1 MLVSINNRLLHGT
14 ALLAVSLAFGV
25 TLGVAQGQAQD
36 SAPTPDIAVTVPMP
50 PDAAL
55 SADVQ
60 APAADTAAP
69 AAAQTEADAKPATEP
84 PSDPTVI
91 VELPPEAP
99 LNLDS
104 HPLDS
109 HPTAT
114 IATPAPAAAE
124 AQPAPQPSQVQ
135 QAETPPAAPA
145 SEQTADQSGNQSA
158 LRDRIR
164 QALAAA
170 VEAEPARTTKAQTQ
184 RREREAVAAFYAT
197 RDNAPLWSDGKA
209 LTKAGTA
216 LVARLDRAGE
226 DGLVLGDFRS
236 VPSIGNDE
244 QAAIT
249 ELALTNAAITYALQ
263 ARGARIDP
271 RTIGLITAKP
281 EIPDVAT
288 ILAALADAGDSVG
301 DRLAAFNPPQPGYRA
316 LREKLAELRREH
328 PAIAN
333 QRIGPGPVLRVGM
346 KDQRVPL
353 LRARLGVD
361 AESETDPML
370 YDVRVAS
377 AVADFNRANGLPAV
391 NTLTARTI
399 AKLSGGEPLRLEAE
413 LLSNMERWRWMPR
426 DMGETRIEVNIPD
439 YRVNVMRGSELIHS
453 ARVVVGKPQTP
464 TPVFSDRMQHLIV
477 NPYWNVPT
485 SIIQKEM
492 MPAYAKDPSY
502 FQRRGYEVA
511 KTRNGQLV
519 VRQPPGERNALG
531 HIKFMFPNEHAV
543 YLHDTPSRGLFA
555 NARRAYSHGCVR
567 VDQPFRL
574 AEVVLGKENGWSEQK
589 VRSMVGGGER
599 LVKLPETIPIHIEY
613 FTAFV
618 DDEGKVQLRED
629 IYGYSRKVQTALGL

>member
-1 MLVSINNRLLHGT
+1 MLKSIRTRMLHGT
-14 ALLAVSLAFGV
+14 ALLAA
-25 TLGVAQGQAQD
+25 TLVFSAPIAPSQAQETGSVPD
-36 SAPTPDIAVTVPMP
+36 VAVSAPLP

-60 APAADTAAP
+60 APVQAPTAAQATPHSAPP
-69 AAAQTEADAKPATEP
+69 AELP
-84 PSDPTVI
+84 VI

-99 LNLDS
+99 LHLG
-104 HPLDS
+104 PE
-109 HPTAT
+109 PTT
-114 IATPAPAAAE
+114 T
-124 AQPAPQPSQVQ
+124 V
-135 QAETPPAAPA
+135 AAPA
-145 SEQTADQSGNQSA
+145 QPTEDKQAAEKPAQEQQPQPQQAQTPPQVDQQANEQAKDLASNLANELA
-158 LRDRIR
+158 LRERIR
-164 QALAAA
+164 QAAAA
-170 VEAEPARTTKAQTQ
+170 LVEAEPARTAKAQ
-184 RREREAVAAFYAT
+184 RREREAVAAFYAA
-197 RDNAPLWSDGKA
+197 RDNAPLWTDGKA
-209 LTKAGTA
+209 LTKAGA
-216 LVARLDRAGE
+216 SLVARLDRANE
-226 DGLVLGDFRS
+226 DGLDLVDFRG
-236 VPSIGNDE
+236 VPTIANDD
-244 QAAIT
+244 QAAAT
-249 ELALTNAAITYALQ
+249 ELALTTAAVTYALQ

-288 ILAALADAGDSVG
+288 ILATLASAGVQDGRDVG
-301 DRLAAFNPPQPGYRA
+301 EQLAAFNPPQPGYRA
-316 LREKLAELRREH
+316 LRAKLAELRREH
-328 PAIAN
+328 PAIAS

-391 NTLTARTI
+391 NTLTSRTI

-413 LLSNMERWRWMPR
+413 LLSNMEFWRWMPR

-439 YRVNVMRGSELIHS
+439 YQVKVTRGSEVIHT

-464 TPVFSDRMQHLIV
+464 TPVFSHAMQHLIV
-477 NPYWNVPT
+477 NPYWNVPV
-485 SIIQKEM
+485 SIIKKEM
-492 MPAYAKDPSY
+492 MPGYAKDPSY
-502 FQRRGYEVA
+502 FQRRGYEVTQ
-511 KTRNGQLV
+511 TRGGQLV

-531 HIKFMFPNEHAV
+531 RIKFMFPNEHAV

-589 VRSMVGGGER
+589 VRAMVGGNER
-599 LVKLPETIPIHIEY
+599 LVNLPQQIPIHIEY

-618 DDEGKVQLRED
+618 DEDGKVQLRED